1 MKVSSKPDKQ
11 RPLERLIHRWEN
23 NIKMNLEETGC
34 KVWTGVYVAHD
45 KEQYLAPMNTV
56 LNFLVS

>member
-1 MKVSSKPDKQ
+1 
-11 RPLERLIHRWEN
+11 
-23 NIKMNLEETGC
+23 MNLEETGC

-45 KEQYLAPMNTV
+45 KKEYLAPMNTV